1 MTKAIKIKEYPN
13 YYITDTGIVYSR
25 CITKF
30 FNTKGRIKR
39 LKLRISKKGYVICDL
54 SKNHNKVTKY
64 VHRLVAETFI
74 LNPEKKSDV
83 NHKNGIKTDNR
94 VENLEWCTP
103 SENAKHSFNVLGH
116 KGTWLGKFG
125 VFHNRSKAVK
135 QLKNDVCVAV
145 FGSTMEASRQTGINQ
160 SNISACCCGLRPS
173 AGGFQWKYKQ

>member
-25 CITKF
+25 CVTKF

-64 VHRLVAETFI
+64 VHRLVAEAFI

-83 NHKNGIKTDNR
+83 NHKNGIKTDNC

-103 SENAKHSFNVLGH
+103 SENAKHSFNVLGQ
-116 KGTWLGKFG
+116 KRTWLGKFG
-125 VFHNRSKAVK
+125 KDHNRSKIVLQIKDGKVIAEFYGA
-135 QLKNDVCVAV
+135 N
-145 FGSTMEASRQTGINQ
+145 EAARKLNIN
-160 SNISACCCGLRPS
+160 SGNITACCCGLRPS
-173 AGGFQWKYKQ
+173 AGGFTWRYK